1 MTPIATRSTLTSA
14 VTLAL
19 ATTFLSSAAL
29 AQSRE
34 LEEVIVTAQK
44 RSQSAQDVPVAL
56 TAISSG
62 MIDQMGITQTQDL
75 VKLAPSLTVG
85 VSDNKQNSGFRLRGI
100 GTNVFSVGVEQSVAV
115 IIDDVSTVQAGQSIG
130 NLVDIERIEVLRGPQ
145 STLFGKSASAG
156 VLSIVTK
163 GPAEEFEGSVEVA
176 FTDDNEQRF
185 LGSISGP
192 ISDSLGYR
200 ITGNWSD
207 RDGFVN
213 NLSTGEDVNG
223 EESQGVRAK
232 LRWDVSDTM
241 DATLS
246 AYYSEDKSTCCAL
259 TWNEL
264 DPAAKVFGFV
274 PDEVAPGITPSDEN
288 LDFRS
293 EDGPV
298 DGTDNS
304 GVNLRLN
311 VGLGDFTL
319 TSITAVDKWEYF
331 NDGDVDFSN
340 ADVLAAVTG
349 GASSGGIA
357 SESVTETD
365 FVSQE
370 FRLSSPSYDN
380 YDYVVGFYYADAETD
395 RSFFRAPI
403 INSDWAGTVATE
415 SIALFGQAT
424 WRFSDTTSVTAGLR
438 WNDEEITV
446 DYSDGGLAPP
456 SQVAANDSDT
466 EVLGNISLQHFLA
479 DDTMLYARYAK
490 GYKGQ
495 AYDMTSGF
503 TQLKADNPVA
513 PETSDAYEIGIKSTF
528 MDNRVQLNATAFYTE
543 YQDYQAQSTLLLPD
557 GSLLV
562 SINNVG
568 SLETQGIELEG
579 AALIGDNL
587 SLTFGA
593 AYIDATI
600 KKFDGANCFAGQT
613 LEQGCVGGVQDI
625 SGGDLPNS
633 PEWKYSILADYQ
645 VSMESMPFYAF
656 LTASWVWQDE
666 VGFDLTQNPLTGE
679 DSYGVLDFSV
689 GINERD
695 NDRYRITLF
704 VNNATDENYRSGIA
718 DLRALYGSATA
729 ITNVFT
735 RNSQRY
741 YGIRA
746 KFSF

>member
-1 MTPIATRSTLTSA
+1 MHRINRRSTLASA
-14 VTLAL
+14 VALTLTSTL
-19 ATTFLSSAAL
+19 LSPTVL
-29 AQSRE
+29 AQDRQ
-34 LEEVIVTAQK
+34 LEEVMVTAQK
-44 RSQSAQDVPVAL
+44 RAQSSQDVPLAV
-56 TAISSG
+56 TAISSDL
-62 MIDQMGITQTQDL
+62 IDQIGITQTQDL
-75 VKLAPSLTVG
+75 VKLVPSLTVG

-163 GPAEEFEGSVEVA
+163 APAEELEGSIEVA
-176 FTDDNEQRF
+176 FTDDDEQRI

-200 ITGNWSD
+200 ITGHWSD
-207 RDGFVN
+207 RDGFVDN
-213 NLSTGEDVNG
+213 FSTGDDNNG
-223 EESQGVRAK
+223 EESQGLRAK
-232 LRWDVSDTM
+232 LRWDISDTV

-246 AYYSEDKSTCCAL
+246 AYYSKDESTCCAL
-259 TWNEL
+259 TWLEL
-264 DPAAKVFGFV
+264 DPNARVFGFV

-293 EDGPV
+293 EDGPE
-298 DGTDNS
+298 DETDSS
-304 GVNLRLN
+304 GVNLRFN
-311 VGLGDFTL
+311 AALGDFKL
-319 TSITAVDKWEYF
+319 TSITAADKWEYS
-331 NDGDVDFSN
+331 NNGDVDFSN
-340 ADVLAAVTG
+340 ADVAGALTG
-349 GASSGGIA
+349 GALSGGIV
-357 SESVTETD
+357 SLSTTETD

-370 FRLSSPSYDN
+370 FRLSSPSYEN
-380 YDYVVGFYYADAETD
+380 YDYLVGFYYADAETD

-403 INSDWAGTVATE
+403 INSDWAGTVTTE
-415 SIALFGQAT
+415 SMALFGQAT
-424 WRFSDTTSVTAGLR
+424 WRFSESTSVTAGLR

-446 DYSDGGLAPP
+446 DYTDKLLVPP
-456 SQVAANDSDT
+456 SQISSEDSDT
-466 EVLGNISLQHFLA
+466 EVLGDISLQHFFNE
-479 DDTMLYARYAK
+479 DTMLYARYAQ

-495 AYDMTSGF
+495 AYDVTSGF
-503 TQLKADNPVA
+503 NQLKADNPVA

-528 MDNRVQLNATAFYTE
+528 MDSRVQLNATAFYTE
-543 YQDYQAQSTLLLPD
+543 YEDYQAQSTQLLPD

-568 SLETQGIELEG
+568 SLETQGVELEG

-587 SLTFGA
+587 RLTFGA

-600 KKFDGANCFAGQT
+600 EEFEGADCYPGQV
-613 LEQGCVGGVQDI
+613 EGCVGGLQDI

-633 PEWKYSILADYQ
+633 PEWKYSILADYL
-645 VSMESMPFYAF
+645 MPMDSMPFDGF

-666 VGFDLTQNPLTGE
+666 VNFSLNQNPLTVE
-679 DSYGVLDFSV
+679 DSYGVLDLSI
-689 GINERD
+689 GINESA

-704 VNNATDENYRSGIA
+704 VNNATDENFRSGIG
-718 DLRALYGSATA
+718 DLRALYGGATA
-729 ITNVFT
+729 LTNVFA

-741 YGIRA
+741 YGVRA